1 MNIKKL
7 LLLIILLLIPT
18 KIKAE
23 EIEAIIKINN
33 DINEIKENF
42 YFELT
47 DIEGKKIQTI
57 ESKEKEIKFN
67 PLKFTEEDID
77 KTFYYKIIQINK
89 NNINIKYDEEPI
101 YVGIE
106 ITKEEET
113 LNANVAYVKLSNY
126 KKQTAK
132 PFYISEK
139 DLEKEAYA
147 EYDTSTKTLT
157 FFRDEK
163 NKYTDNQIIG
173 DKIYYTG
180 IENINIRNQW
190 NNNITNEVYNYE
202 IKKIVTKDP
211 IKPKKINNLFGYLQE
226 LEEIDI
232 SKMDTSELTN
242 LSYFLEEANKLKTV
256 DISTM
261 DTSNVTDMKRIF
273 RNSKIEILDF
283 TLWNMDKTGINVMES
298 VSKMPNLKY
307 LDISNWGPI
316 DSSAEFADLPCLEV
330 VKLGNRFKFSRST
343 LGEGDYQFLR
353 LEDNKVIK
361 SEELEIPSTVEIGNI
376 AGTYI
381 RPSCTKEASFKNVY
395 QEAKKEEEA
404 KNNSEPKEEK
414 IINPPTGTF
423 IKLLLIGTISLIS
436 IINIFKTK
444 KILH

>member
-106 ITKEEET
+106 ITKKEET

-132 PFYISEK
+132 PFHISEK

-173 DKIYYTG
+173 DKIYFTD
-180 IENINIRNQW
+180 IENN
-190 NNNITNEVYNYE
+190 
-202 IKKIVTKDP
+202 
-211 IKPKKINNLFGYLQE
+211 
-226 LEEIDI
+226 
-232 SKMDTSELTN
+232 
-242 LSYFLEEANKLKTV
+242 
-256 DISTM
+256 
-261 DTSNVTDMKRIF
+261 SNR
-273 RNSKIEILDF
+273 
-283 TLWNMDKTGINVMES
+283 
-298 VSKMPNLKY
+298 
-307 LDISNWGPI
+307 
-316 DSSAEFADLPCLEV
+316 
-330 VKLGNRFKFSRST
+330 
-343 LGEGDYQFLR
+343 
-353 LEDNKVIK
+353 
-361 SEELEIPSTVEIGNI
+361 
-376 AGTYI
+376 
-381 RPSCTKEASFKNVY
+381 
-395 QEAKKEEEA
+395 
-404 KNNSEPKEEK
+404 
-414 IINPPTGTF
+414 
-423 IKLLLIGTISLIS
+423 
-436 IINIFKTK
+436 
-444 KILH
+444 